1 MFFGL
6 FVLIFTA
13 IEIFDAC
20 LAYVGT
26 HVKMADE
33 FGDGLFDVFEENSSS
48 APIRR
53 SDNNDTAQDGSK
65 R

>member
-1 MFFGL
+1 M
-6 FVLIFTA
+6 FTA
-13 IEIFDAC
+13 IEIFGAC